1 MKRADLRWQCSLAP
15 ALIAV
20 LCWPSPPRAGETMVR
35 YEIPSGELSTALHKF
50 ARQSDREILFTN
62 EVVAGHEASSF
73 SGSATAIDALEQVL
87 SGSGLTYEVMPTGT
101 LLVLAA
107 QQTSAPASDPQ
118 PQVLGAAAAAT
129 AGADEVLDT
138 VMVTSSRVNTPT
150 GFNAPTP
157 ETILEQEQLL
167 TSAPVTL
174 SDALL
179 QMPQFA
185 VASQPQT
192 GQAFANL
199 RSIGA
204 SRTLTLVDGRRH
216 VPTFSD
222 GTVDLNV
229 IPTTLVARTDIVT
242 GGASASWGSDAVAG
256 VVNLILDTKLD
267 GMRSNVQGGISE
279 YGDAES
285 FLASVAGGMPFGGGR
300 GTIVAG
306 AEYSN
311 EEGLKSFQPPYASRP
326 WARRG
331 SVGNTNFATPG
342 QVGFGEPGLVYAPD
356 VRRADVAPGGVITAG
371 PLRGTEFLAAGQTRQ
386 FGYGSVYRNFMIG
399 GAQNEFESSAPGG
412 HQIYPLERYSFLT
425 HADYAVTDS
434 INIFGE
440 LSYAHSVSE
449 GEAVPGRN
457 NGSLTNVNCTR
468 TGYTGTNLGNIGV
481 SRDNAFLPAAV
492 RAQMVAA
499 NINCF
504 PLGRTFRDPGMGN
517 FRTEDGAPMIVR
529 GVLGGEGDLF
539 GSWTWKA
546 YAQHGESEFQQ
557 RRIGNI
563 HSVRFNRAVDAVFD
577 SSGQVVCRVNS
588 DGIATNDDPTC
599 VPFNLFGEGSPS
611 QAAIDYITGTSSL
624 DIDMTQTVA
633 ALTLNGEAFSTWA
646 GPVGVATGI
655 EYREDELKAVADADS
670 QADLWQTTNRKAS
683 SGKVD
688 VQEIFAEAIV
698 PLAQDLPF
706 AQRLDLQLAAR
717 YTDYSSSGGV
727 TTWKAGASW
736 EITDQVRIRATQS
749 RDIRAG
755 NIGELFTPNSVQVA
769 TNLVDRIT
777 GARLNPTIRTT
788 GNTTLDPEKADTFTA
803 GIVYEPRWLEGF
815 RASIDYYS
823 IDIED
828 AIAVLTEQ
836 NIVDECQL
844 RSNPVFC
851 GALDYDAGGTIS
863 NIRRQY
869 QNLDETNNSGWDI
882 ELAYRMGLDGL
893 LSWTAGDLRLRLLAT
908 RLLEDST
915 TAFIG
920 GLKNDN
926 AGEWAT
932 PDWRA
937 YVFATYELNSFSA
950 TVDWRWFSGG
960 PLDNTRVYGQISANG
975 TNVGDLD
982 PLHYTNLSLTWRL
995 PFGAPD
1001 RTSFYIRVNNLFD
1014 REPPYPLNGGGFV
1027 DEIGRAY
1034 RAGVRVGF

>member
-1 MKRADLRWQCSLAP
+1 MEIRVQYD
-15 ALIAV
+15 
-20 LCWPSPPRAGETMVR
+20 
-35 YEIPSGELSTALHKF
+35 IPSGELSTALRQF

-62 EVVAGHEASSF
+62 DVVVGRESHSF
-73 SGSATAIDALEQVL
+73 SGSATAIHALAQVL
-87 SGSGLTYEVMPTGT
+87 NGTGLTYEVTSGGT

-107 QQTSAPASDPQ
+107 QEAPSAAPPKPPMQTP
-118 PQVLGAAAAAT
+118 GAAPTAAPSS
-129 AGADEVLDT
+129 ADEVLDT
-138 VMVTSSRVNTPT
+138 VTVTGSRVNLTT
-150 GFNAPTP
+150 GFSAPTP
-157 ETILEQEQLL
+157 ETILDQEALL

-174 SDALL
+174 ADALL

-192 GQAFANL
+192 GQSFANL

-229 IPTTLVARTDIVT
+229 IPTTLVARTEIVT

-256 VVNLILDTKLD
+256 VVNLILDSKLE

-279 YGDAES
+279 YEDAES
-285 FLASVAGGMPFGGGR
+285 FLASIAGGMPFASGR
-300 GTIVAG
+300 GHVVAG
-306 AEYSN
+306 VEYSK
-311 EEGLKSFQPPYASRP
+311 EEGLDSFQPPYKSRP

-342 QVGFGEPGLVYAPD
+342 QVGYGQPGLVYASD

-371 PLRGTEFLAAGQTRQ
+371 PLRGLEFLPGGQTRQ
-386 FGYGSVYRNFMIG
+386 FGYGTVYRNYMIG
-399 GAQNEFESSAPGG
+399 GTQNEFESSAPGG
-412 HQIYPLERYSFLT
+412 HQVYPLERFSFLT
-425 HADYAVTDS
+425 HADYDLTDS
-434 INIFGE
+434 VSVFGE
-440 LSYAHSVSE
+440 VSYARSMSQ

-481 SRDNAFLPAAV
+481 TRDNAFLPTSV
-492 RAQMVAA
+492 RDAMVAA
-499 NINCF
+499 NITCF
-504 PLGRTFRDPGMGN
+504 PFGRSFRDPGMGN
-517 FRTEDGAPMIVR
+517 FRTDDGAPMIVR
-529 GVLGGEGDLF
+529 GVVGGEGDLG
-539 GSWTWKA
+539 GSWKWSA
-546 YAQHGESEFQQ
+546 YVQRGESEFQQ

-563 HSVRFNRAVDAVFD
+563 HSTRFNRAADAVF
-577 SSGQVVCRVNS
+577 GPGGNIVCRVNI
-588 DGIATNDDPTC
+588 DTIATNDDPAC

-611 QAAIDYITGTSSL
+611 QAAIDYVTGTSSL
-624 DIDMTQTVA
+624 DIDMSQTVA
-633 ALTLNGEAFSTWA
+633 ALTLNGELFSTWA

-655 EYREDELKAVADADS
+655 EYREDELTARVDADS
-670 QADLWQTTNRKAS
+670 QADLWQTTNRKPSA
-683 SGKVD
+683 GKVD

-698 PLAQDLPF
+698 PLAEELPL
-706 AQRLDLQLAAR
+706 AQRIDLQLAGR

-727 TTWKAGASW
+727 TTWKAGVSW
-736 EITDQVRIRATQS
+736 EISDQLRLRATQS

-769 TNLVDRIT
+769 TNLVDRIS

-788 GNTTLDPEKADTFTA
+788 GNPVLSPEKADTFTA
-803 GIVYEPRWLEGF
+803 GIVYEPNWLGGL

-823 IDIED
+823 IDIDD

-844 RSNPVFC
+844 RSNPLFC
-851 GALDYDAGGTIS
+851 AALDYDAGGTIN

-869 QNLDETNNSGWDI
+869 QNLDKTNNSGVDI
-882 ELAYRMGLDGL
+882 ELAYRVGLDGL
-893 LSWTAGDLRLRLLAT
+893 LSWTAGELRLRLLAMH
-908 RLLEDST
+908 LLEDST

-926 AGEWAT
+926 AGEWAM

-937 YVFATYELNSFSA
+937 FVFATYELESFSA
-950 TVDWRWFSGG
+950 TIDWRWFSGG
-960 PLDNTRVYGQISANG
+960 VIDNTRVFGEISASG
-975 TNVGDLD
+975 TNVNKLD

-995 PFGAPD
+995 PFGARD

-1014 REPPYPLNGGGFV
+1014 REPPYPLNSGGFI